1 MPKANKVGKSRIN
14 AKSDKLNESSRTTD
28 DVPNRESK
36 TPQLSRGQKK
46 KLAKRQQYEARMK
59 MVNNSLLLQSHRSK
73 KKSDCLLSGLSSAL
87 PSVPSPSP
95 PPPPPKQTSIKT
107 NLQKQKLSI
116 EEKAQHKLVLEHP
129 TFKSNPFEAIKLHLN
144 NSLAEAV
151 PASKKVK
158 EVKVK
163 RNGSRKRN

>member
-1 MPKANKVGKSRIN
+1 
-14 AKSDKLNESSRTTD
+14 
-28 DVPNRESK
+28 
-36 TPQLSRGQKK
+36 
-46 KLAKRQQYEARMK
+46 

-73 KKSDCLLSGLSSAL
+73 KKSDCPLSGLSSAL

-151 PASKKVK
+151 HASKKVK